1 MRESRWQPVSAAAAA
16 VSNDPEVALMSR
28 IAAGEQGDALE
39 RLIERYSRPLYGL
52 GMRLLGDK
60 GMAEE
65 LVQDSFVRVWR
76 SAPSFDAERGSVRT
90 FVYTIARRAAID
102 LQRRSNRVPVPVEL
116 AADDRPV
123 GQETGVPDSFDRL
136 LTRLEVREAMSTLS
150 DPHREVIELFY
161 DDGLSQREIAERIDV
176 PLGTVKTRTYH
187 ALRALRSQ
195 LEERGLDV

>member
-1 MRESRWQPVSAAAAA
+1 
-16 VSNDPEVALMSR
+16 
-28 IAAGEQGDALE
+28 
-39 RLIERYSRPLYGL
+39 
-52 GMRLLGDK
+52 MRLLGDK

-76 SAPSFDAERGSVRT
+76 SASSYDSERGSVRT

-102 LQRRSNRVPVPVEL
+102 LQRRSNRIPVPVEL

-123 GQETGVPDSFDRL
+123 GQEAGVPDSFDRL
-136 LTRLEVREAMSTLS
+136 LTQLEVREAMSTLS
-150 DPHREVIELFY
+150 DSHREVVELFY
-161 DDGLSQREIAERIDV
+161 DGGLSQREIAERIDV

-187 ALRALRSQ
+187 ALRALRLQ